1 MNISPMNMQV
11 VIPKATEVG
20 KGQQQREQQT
30 VFQQDFGAEKYQQNA
45 HQRLKQVQKAEESE
59 SKKINDN
66 QSKEEKRRGQ
76 QNFGEKN
83 KKKENDE
90 EVVMAVDTFRGH
102 NIDIKM

>member
-1 MNISPMNMQV
+1 MNISPMDMQV

-45 HQRLKQVQKAEESE
+45 HQRLKQVQKEESE

>member
-1 MNISPMNMQV
+1 MDMQV

-20 KGQQQREQQT
+20 KGQQQREQQS

-45 HQRLKQVQKAEESE
+45 HQRLKQVQKTEESE
-59 SKKINDN
+59 GKKIHDN
-66 QSKEEKRRGQ
+66 ESKEEKRRGQ
-76 QNFGEKN
+76 QSFDQKKKKLEKN
-83 KKKENDE
+83 E